1 MSFSSKV
8 KAELLGKVHN
18 KRNVVSV
25 FLRDAFISY
34 GMVTDPKKSYHL
46 EFSTQEKEVADDIL
60 KYLSKIKD
68 FNIDPKMTKRNE
80 NYVVYIKAAD
90 SITDFLTYIGAVNSA
105 MEIMQIRMLKDVR
118 NYVNRTTNFET
129 ANLDKTL
136 QAAEE
141 HINAIKKIKNTVG
154 LNSLP
159 DNLKEIANLRLEN
172 PEMSLKMLG
181 QSLKSPISR
190 SGVNHRLEKIIQIS
204 KKSQLNQRNTNE
216 KD

>member
-8 KAELLGKVHN
+8 KKELLTKVHN
-18 KRNVVSV
+18 GENMASA

-34 GMVTDPKKSYHL
+34 GTMTDPEKSYHL
-46 EFSTQEKEVADDIL
+46 EFSVQEKKIADDIL
-60 KYLSKIKD
+60 KYMSKIRD
-68 FNIDPKMTKRNE
+68 FDIEPKMTRRNDS
-80 NYVVYIKAAD
+80 YIVYIKAVD
-90 SITDFLTYIGAVNSA
+90 SITDFLTFIGAVNSA
-105 MEIMQIRMLKDVR
+105 MEIMQLRMLKDVR

-159 DNLKEIANLRLEN
+159 DNLKEVANLRLKN

-181 QSLKSPISR
+181 QSLKNPISR

-204 KKSQLNQRNTNE
+204 KNL
-216 KD
+216 